1 MIEGR
6 SRPIASRSIDPDLLI
21 RAVRFL
27 DLGSI
32 NFDRT
37 PQSIGLS
44 RSRLVRRSIQHHDR
58 PGFSRS
64 TLGRR
69 SVGRRSIQSIEPRSA
84 TSGESSPRLSRSRRF
99 RKLEDRRIDSR
110 LPIRT
115 GFAQVADFGSLE
127 GRPVAPEPPV
137 RNPFH
142 RSFVARNERRIRPAA
157 PIEPALFSI
166 LFSRPQSSVSHAA
179 DSGSGARS
187 ILDLPAERV
196 QLIRCS
202 SIEHDRRRIDRGI
215 RLAAP
220 VEPAL
225 FLIFVARPRSS
236 VSDAAD
242 SGSEAR
248 SFRDLRRPSMEL
260 ARPVSRPRLRGVSS
274 SRLAKLGI
282 VRRRVQIVMSV
293 PST

>member
-1 MIEGR
+1 MIDQVSRARR
-6 SRPIASRSIDPDLLI
+6 SVDVRLAVDRS
-21 RAVRFL
+21 
-27 DLGSI
+27 
-32 NFDRT
+32 N
-37 PQSIGLS
+37 
-44 RSRLVRRSIQHHDR
+44 RSSLVRRR
-58 PGFSRS
+58 AGKVRRACPGRADSGSSKTGGS
-64 TLGRR
+64 TPGY
-69 SVGRRSIQSIEPRSA
+69 RSA
-84 TSGESSPRLSRSRRF
+84 
-99 RKLEDRRIDSR
+99 
-110 LPIRT
+110 T

-260 ARPVSRPRLRGVSS
+260 ARPVSKQCYAARHR
-274 SRLAKLGI
+274 
-282 VRRRVQIVMSV
+282 
-293 PST
+293 